1 MYPHMDGLRPEDR
14 RSACEQLPLHG
25 TIHTKDS
32 GKEVVVRRCSVP
44 NECRWQVED
53 NQYSWANVLYS
64 NARWIDSGQVV
75 SK

>member
-1 MYPHMDGLRPEDR
+1 MDCALRIAD
-14 RSACEQLPLHG
+14 LPANRFLCR